1 MLSAN
6 SSMWKLKHEK
16 YIKKKKKKNI
26 TTENRKRTIWNLL
39 TAQLINTDD
48 VLVYMGIEI

>member
-1 MLSAN
+1 MEIKT
-6 SSMWKLKHEK
+6 WEI
-16 YIKKKKKKNI
+16 YKKKKKKNI